1 MSIGLRIRGRLT
13 LAAWR
18 LAAWRDDVRYSWLAL
33 DKGNLVFFALLSL
46 PFAVLGGFARVAY
59 LDHAERRAA
68 SVRSAH
74 LTCLAEN
81 VYHEARGE
89 PIAGQYAVAEVT
101 LNRVASPLYP
111 ATICEVV
118 HQQAWDPRRRRYV
131 GAFSWTEIRDTL
143 RKPRGREWRRA
154 VDVATE
160 AYEGRAEPRVDG
172 ALFYHATAVQPDWA
186 KTKTPIATIGNHVFY
201 R

>member
-1 MSIGLRIRGRLT
+1 MSSTLRIRERLT
-13 LAAWR
+13 LVGWR
-18 LAAWRDDVRYSWLAL
+18 LGAWRDNVRYSWLTW
-33 DKGNLVFFALLSL
+33 DKGSLVFFALLSL
-46 PFAVLGGFARVAY
+46 PFAALAGFARVAY

-68 SVRSAH
+68 SLRNAD

-89 PIAGQYAVAEVT
+89 PLAGQYAVAEVT

-111 ATICEVV
+111 ASVCAVV

-131 GAFSWTEIRDTL
+131 GAFSWTESKETL
-143 RKPRGREWRRA
+143 GRPRGRAWRRA
-154 VDVATE
+154 LEVAGD
-160 AYEGRAEPRVDG
+160 AYERRAEPQLDG
-172 ALFYHATAVQPDWA
+172 ALFYHTTAVEPVWA

>member
-1 MSIGLRIRGRLT
+1 MSSSLRIRGRLT

-18 LAAWRDDVRYSWLAL
+18 LGAWRDSVRYSWLAY
-33 DKGNLVFFALLSL
+33 DKGNLVFFTLLSL
-46 PFAVLGGFARVAY
+46 PFAVLGGFARLAY

-68 SVRSAH
+68 SLRSAE

-89 PIAGQYAVAEVT
+89 PLAGQYAVAEVT
-101 LNRVASPLYP
+101 LNRAASPLYP
-111 ATICEVV
+111 SSICGVV
-118 HQQAWDPRRRRYV
+118 HQQAWDPRRRRRV
-131 GAFSWTEIRDTL
+131 GAFSWTEIGETL
-143 RKPRGREWRRA
+143 GRPRGRAWRRA
-154 VDVATE
+154 VEVATA
-160 AYEGRAEPRVDG
+160 AYERRAAPQLEG
-172 ALFYHATAVQPDWA
+172 ALFYHTTAVEPEWA

>member
-1 MSIGLRIRGRLT
+1 MSSVLRIRDRLT

-18 LAAWRDDVRYSWLAL
+18 FGAWRDGVRYAWQAR
-33 DKGNLVFFALLSL
+33 DKGTLIFFALLWL
-46 PFAVLGGFARVAY
+46 PFAAFGGFARLAY

-68 SVRSAH
+68 SLRNAD

-89 PIAGQYAVAEVT
+89 PLAGQYAVAEVT
-101 LNRVASPLYP
+101 LNRVASPFHP
-111 ATICEVV
+111 SSICEVV

-131 GAFSWTEIRDTL
+131 GAFSWTEIKETL
-143 RKPRGREWRRA
+143 GRPRGRAWRRA
-154 VDVATE
+154 VEVA
-160 AYEGRAEPRVDG
+160 AAVYERRAAPQLDG
-172 ALFYHATAVQPDWA
+172 ALFYHTTDIEPEWA